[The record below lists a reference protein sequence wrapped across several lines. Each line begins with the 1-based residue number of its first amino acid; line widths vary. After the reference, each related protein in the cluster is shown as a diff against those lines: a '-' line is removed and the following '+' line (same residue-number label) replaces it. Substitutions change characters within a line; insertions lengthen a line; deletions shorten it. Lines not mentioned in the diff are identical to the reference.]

1 MPIPHSPTKSFVDI
15 SLAWDPSPLT
25 GDITNLYDDRA
36 ITNSMKN
43 LVVIAPSEIPFRSD
57 IGSDAYNYLFEI
69 ADEGMAGLLNTEIER
84 SITYGEPRV
93 QLISVDTEVVYDS
106 NEYSVN
112 ITYKIVGYE
121 EIKIVNFT
129 LSPTR

>member
-1 MPIPHSPTKSFVDI
+1 MPIPRSPTKSFVDL
-15 SLAWDPSPLT
+15 SLVWEPSPFT
-25 GDITNLYDDRA
+25 GDITTLTDDRA
-36 ITNSMKN
+36 ITNSLKN

-93 QLISVDTEVVYDS
+93 KLISVSTEVLYDS
-106 NEYSVN
+106 NTYTVN
-112 ITYKIVGYE
+112 IEYQIVGYE
-121 EIKIVNFT
+121 EVNTVNFT